1 MLPKGLGGLG
11 DMAGMMKQ
19 AMQMK
24 SKMEELKEQLADATV
39 ESAVGGGMVK
49 LVMNGKFEVLSVS
62 IDPEVIDKNDPE
74 TLESLVQAAVNEG
87 VQRAQ
92 EMIKARMTELTG
104 GIDIPGLTS

>member
-24 SKMEELKEQLADATV
+24 SKMEELKAQLADATV

-62 IDPEVIDKNDPE
+62 IDPEVIDKNDVE

>member
-24 SKMEELKEQLADATV
+24 SKMEELKEQMGNETV
-39 ESAVGGGMVK
+39 EASAGGGMVT
-49 LVMNGKFEVLSVS
+49 LVMSGKMEVISVS
-62 IDPEVIDKNDPE
+62 IDPEVIDKEDPE
-74 TLESLVQAAVNEG
+74 TLESLVQAAMNDG

-92 EMIKARMTELTG
+92 ELIKARMTELTG
-104 GIDIPGLTS
+104 GIDIPGLT